1 MTAGVG
7 HNSGVGGIAGE
18 RLASLVERI
27 ERLNDEKKG
36 IADDIKEVFVEAKS
50 AGFDVK
56 VLRKI
61 IQLRAKE
68 AQAVREE
75 VEMTRLYLSALG
87 HDFLD

>member
-1 MTAGVG
+1 M
-7 HNSGVGGIAGE
+7 
-18 RLASLVERI
+18 VERI